1 MGQSTRQCNGM
12 ADSRIRISEGSS
24 SIVSNLGNIAVSY
37 QQLLG
42 RGHGSS
48 KGRDA
53 KDGLIFFLEE

>member
-37 QQLLG
+37 QQLLDRG
-42 RGHGSS
+42 RGSS
-48 KGRDA
+48 EGRDA
-53 KDGLIFFLEE
+53 KEGLVLFLDE